1 MSENLDD
8 LLIGYQID
16 EFIPYEYEDDS
27 IYTSGSIGR
36 VPVSPFLVKKIEK
49 TAFLL

>member
-16 EFIPYEYEDDS
+16 EFIPYEDDS
-27 IYTSGSIGR
+27 IYIPLVQLVGHQ
-36 VPVSPFLVKKIEK
+36 SPKLDD
-49 TAFLL
+49 